1 MRKGVRRMDEAKEVK
16 VEKHELHNYGLG
28 EELANSITHGI
39 GALLAIWGMVMLIIA
54 GARAHSGVKIT
65 SAALYGSSMI
75 LLYTISC
82 LYHALTAKKAKK
94 VFRVLDHCM
103 VYLLILG
110 TYIPVTLVMIGGWKG
125 WTLFGLVT
133 ACAVV
138 GITFTAVD
146 MHRFK
151 KLSMTLYITTGWLAL
166 LVIGVV
172 VRVMTPGQI
181 ACLVGGGLMY
191 TGGVFF
197 YRRKDVKWTHAIWH
211 LFVLAGTILQYFM
224 VYGGYAL

>member
-1 MRKGVRRMDEAKEVK
+1 MGEAKETGRDGS
-16 VEKHELHNYGLG
+16 ELHSYGLG
-28 EELANSITHGI
+28 EELANAITHGV

-54 GARAHSGVKIT
+54 GAKAHSGIQIT

-75 LLYTISC
+75 ILYTISC
-82 LYHALTAKKAKK
+82 LYHALTAKGAKK

-103 VYLLILG
+103 VFLLILG
-110 TYIPVTLVMIGGWKG
+110 TYIPVTLVMIGGWRG

-151 KLSMTLYITTGWLAL
+151 KLSMVLYIATGWLAL
-166 LVIGVV
+166 LGIGAIA
-172 VRVMTPGQI
+172 RSMKAWQI
-181 ACLVGGGLMY
+181 ACLIGGGLMY
-191 TGGVFF
+191 TIGILF
-197 YRRKDVKWTHAIWH
+197 YRRKDQKWTHAIWH
-211 LFVLAGTILQYFM
+211 LFVLCGTILHYFM
-224 VYGGYAL
+224 VYGSYVS

>member
-1 MRKGVRRMDEAKEVK
+1 MDETKEARGK
-16 VEKHELHNYGLG
+16 ERELHSYGLA
-28 EELANSITHGI
+28 EELANAITHGV
-39 GALLAIWGMVMLIIA
+39 GALLAVWGMVMLIIA
-54 GARAHSGVKIT
+54 GARAHSGIKIT

-75 LLYTISC
+75 LLYTVSC

-103 VYLLILG
+103 VFLLILG

-146 MHRFK
+146 MHRWK

-172 VRVMTPGQI
+172 VRVMTPWQI
-181 ACLVGGGLMY
+181 VCLIGGGLMY
-191 TGGVFF
+191 TIGVYF
-197 YRRKDVKWTHAIWH
+197 YKRKDRKWMHAVWH

-224 VYGGYAL
+224 VYGSYAL